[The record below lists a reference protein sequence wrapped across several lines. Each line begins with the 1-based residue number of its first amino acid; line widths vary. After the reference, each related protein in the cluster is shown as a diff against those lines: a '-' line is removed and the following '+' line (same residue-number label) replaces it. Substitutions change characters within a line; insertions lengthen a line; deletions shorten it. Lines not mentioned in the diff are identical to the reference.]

1 MTMKDHHH
9 KQALCAVANRIVNWI
24 FSVLKRGKPFELRDR
39 EGNSIT
45 LCEAKAIILERYTV
59 GKNIRAK
66 RRFNR
71 IERPSETGKIA
82 CAPGTGSHSH

>member
-1 MTMKDHHH
+1 MAITVSNTHFILLWIRYEKQTLNYWALMTMKDHHH

-45 LCEAKAIILERYTV
+45 LCEAKAIILER
-59 GKNIRAK
+59 I
-66 RRFNR
+66 
-71 IERPSETGKIA
+71 S
-82 CAPGTGSHSH
+82 APVPDLR